1 MDDWP
6 SPQVWAMATI
16 IAMATT
22 EPGKQ
27 VKSLK
32 ISKSARQVSNL
43 PFFHLTGEWQ
53 DPSTWNYGAWEE
65 GGKVLFP
72 EICQPE
78 RIGMSIR
85 YPGFVGL
92 LCQVAGTPAG
102 QVQDL
107 PLLIAVHFR
116 R

>member
-43 PFFHLTGEWQ
+43 PFFT
-53 DPSTWNYGAWEE
+53 
-65 GGKVLFP
+65 
-72 EICQPE
+72 
-78 RIGMSIR
+78 
-85 YPGFVGL
+85 
-92 LCQVAGTPAG
+92 
-102 QVQDL
+102 
-107 PLLIAVHFR
+107 
-116 R
+116 